1 MLAGLAM
8 PHPILAVLSEGQ
20 CAYPQLCGSCSKGAL
35 ILFIASSVLYIS
47 CAMHF
52 FMCAAEGIRDAL
64 LGVWEE
70 ALGHATA
77 SLGVRQSL
85 VGMARDPRRVLSSG
99 K

>member
-1 MLAGLAM
+1 M

-20 CAYPQLCGSCSKGAL
+20 CAYPQLCGSCSEGAL

-70 ALGHATA
+70 APRSG
-77 SLGVRQSL
+77 SLGTCCSH
-85 VGMARDPRRVLSSG
+85 SG
-99 K
+99 CEAIAGGDG